1 MVILDSCILA
11 YMLKPDAL
19 APIDEATGNRVPHA
33 RERIEHLIK
42 TLEQDNRK
50 VLVPTPVLAELLVID
65 RSKADDLLS
74 KISGRRVFRNIS
86 FDQRAAIELA
96 LNIEDESTTRRLSI
110 GPHTKAKLRFDRQII
125 AIARAQNVEVIYSDD
140 GQVQKLGRRLGLTV
154 LGVGDLELPPATHD
168 LFDSLE

>member
-1 MVILDSCILA
+1 MVILDSCMLA

-19 APIDEATGNRVPHA
+19 PPVDESTGARVPHT

-50 VLVPTPVLAELLVID
+50 ILVPTPVLAELLVID
-65 RSKADDLLS
+65 RKKADELLIA
-74 KISGRRVFRNIS
+74 ISSRRVFRNIS
-86 FDQRAAIELA
+86 FDQRAAVELA
-96 LNIEDESTTRRLSI
+96 LNLEDEHTSRRLTV

-140 GQVQKLGRRLGLTV
+140 RQVKKLGRRLGLTV
-154 LGVGDLELPPATHD
+154 LGVSDLELPPATHD
-168 LFDSLE
+168 LFDSL